1 MNQAEKQ
8 FVFDLQRF
16 AEEAA
21 PAPETADEAKPEAQ
35 GTTEAETQAPARNET
50 PPETDGA
57 EGSSAKEAPPDFS
70 KLGAMTQDEQ
80 LAFLRKH
87 GFTDEAP
94 EEPEAPKAP
103 ETKTEDTQKDA
114 GDHAEQAPAAPEQ
127 EFEVT
132 VDGQKVKV
140 KLSELLNGY
149 QRQADYTRKT
159 QALADERRQVDAMM
173 AALKVREGTKS
184 GESKADQPANQVQ
197 KDYDAAVA
205 EAERRLGLKPGEF
218 NQFDPQHNFALQ
230 QVSIE
235 RASARSTQAAVQKEV
250 QEFVAQ
256 AQQDPMTKDI
266 DDNFLVC
273 LLRRGTESK
282 EGAEKALAIS
292 GARERLMNNQATHAD
307 TELLKE
313 HWEYTRQQLQKAK
326 APQQTAV
333 QPPAPK
339 PEPPKTETP
348 GQTAAQSRE
357 PFRAEKL
364 RTMNTKQQIAALRRA
379 GFM

>member
-8 FVFDLQRF
+8 FEIDLQRF
-16 AEEAA
+16 AEEDAA
-21 PAPETADEAKPEAQ
+21 APETAEEAKPEAQ
-35 GTTEAETQAPARNET
+35 DATETEAQDQLEKEATTEN
-50 PPETDGA
+50 DGA
-57 EGSSAKEAPPDFS
+57 EDASAKEAPPDFS
-70 KLGAMTQDEQ
+70 KLGSMTQEEQ
-80 LAFLRKH
+80 LAFLRTH
-87 GFTDEAP
+87 GFTGETSG
-94 EEPEAPKAP
+94 ETEPPKKQ
-103 ETKTEDTQKDA
+103 ETEMHAEGA
-114 GDHAEQAPAAPEQ
+114 GGKAEQAPAEPEK
-127 EFEVT
+127 EFDVT

-159 QALADERRQVDAMM
+159 QALADERRQVEALK
-173 AALKVREGTKS
+173 AALIVQKDAQA
-184 GESKADQPANQVQ
+184 GESKSDQPQNQVQ
-197 KDYDAAVA
+197 ADYDAAVA

-235 RASARSTQAAVQKEV
+235 RANARSEQASVQREV
-250 QEFVAQ
+250 QDFVAK
-256 AQQDPMTKDI
+256 ANNDPMTKEI

-292 GARERLMNNQATHAD
+292 RARERLMNNQATHAD

-326 APQQTAV
+326 APQPVA